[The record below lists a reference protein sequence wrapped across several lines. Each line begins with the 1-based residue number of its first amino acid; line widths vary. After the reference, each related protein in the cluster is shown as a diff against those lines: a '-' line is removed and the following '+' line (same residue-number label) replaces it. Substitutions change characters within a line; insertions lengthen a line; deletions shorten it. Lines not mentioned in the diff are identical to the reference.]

1 MLETKSVD
9 PVYMMDDTAG
19 SRILRFGLD
28 LDLSESEHSGFSAPL
43 LYFLLA
49 FNGFK
54 CNKTVCI

>member
-1 MLETKSVD
+1 
-9 PVYMMDDTAG
+9 MMDDTAG

-54 CNKTVCI
+54 CNKIVCI